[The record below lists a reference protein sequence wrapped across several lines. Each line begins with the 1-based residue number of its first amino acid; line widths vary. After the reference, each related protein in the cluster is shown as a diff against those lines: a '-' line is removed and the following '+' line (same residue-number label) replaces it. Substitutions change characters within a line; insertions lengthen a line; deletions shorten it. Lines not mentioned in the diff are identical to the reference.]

1 MNNTFVFIFI
11 IRYYKWKFI
20 FSCIELRVAFELK
33 LMLEAYT
40 ESWVERLLRPVTE
53 ENAFKHKVSSPY
65 DRRFNLRLTV
75 ITYFCLWH
83 FWLMLM

>member
-11 IRYYKWKFI
+11 IRYYKWMFI

-75 ITYFCLWH
+75 ITFFCLWH